1 MNEKR
6 ADESPYELDRIR
18 ELLNRVQKLV
28 VEVEIRENTIQQADQ
43 DLNELNKLRD
53 LINRVQQSIFE
64 VETQANKIEWLRLY
78 FALYFLQSGKSFDP
92 SVKDFK
98 KSMDWEE

>member
-18 ELLNRVQKLV
+18 ELINRVQKLV

-43 DLNELNKLRD
+43 DLNELYNSD
-53 LINRVQQSIFE
+53 
-64 VETQANKIEWLRLY
+64 
-78 FALYFLQSGKSFDP
+78 
-92 SVKDFK
+92 
-98 KSMDWEE
+98 